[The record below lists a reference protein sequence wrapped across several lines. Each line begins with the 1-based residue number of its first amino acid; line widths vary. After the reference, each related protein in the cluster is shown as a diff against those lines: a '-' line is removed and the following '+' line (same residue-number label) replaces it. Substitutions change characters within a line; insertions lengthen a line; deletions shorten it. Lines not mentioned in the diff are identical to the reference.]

1 MKTEERGRRVM
12 MELNEFIRR
21 YRKLIKARLDQK
33 SGWGKKQAFQLIER
47 TITDV
52 LIGEDEG
59 SIFEKDQGEKN
70 DLA

>member
-1 MKTEERGRRVM
+1 MM

-59 SIFEKDQGEKN
+59 SIFEKDQGEKS